1 MTNQERER
9 ARDIAPAGSTQPTA
23 SSAKR
28 WRSMVVW
35 LLLAAVLI
43 ALGWRRTNYI
53 SGTRPHID
61 TGVYASGGA
70 HVLAGR
76 VLYRDVW
83 DHKPP
88 MIHVINCLALALGG
102 HTIEAVR
109 GAERLFAVAGV
120 LLMYLAVNEMFGSKP
135 LAFFAGVVYLIQLF
149 DPRVLQGGNFT
160 EEYAVVFVL
169 GGICAAW
176 FARRLVRRSPAQR
189 DEGGSLGEGGRARSA
204 PGIAGFGLLA
214 LSGLLFCLAA
224 LTKEPFALS
233 SLPWF
238 VYACLA
244 VRGSWGKRAARS
256 AAFAVGVI
264 APVLLFSLYFLA
276 HGALGDWAG
285 EVTFN
290 FAYAGLSKPFLQRTL
305 GNASAAFAATGVL
318 RTAQIF
324 ACLGIASVFS
334 RSFLRRSGYLPLV
347 AVAQLCLDFF
357 ATEISG
363 LYYGHYY
370 MQLVPALVLTMIC
383 GLAFGADVLRR
394 TGAPAATL
402 LLPLAAMLIFT
413 DGGALRLVGRGLTL
427 PMLRYEG
434 TPLAREIDELTAPG
448 DPVWITAHRNCSA
461 YFESRRLSPTKWYY
475 TNKRLFIDSWGST
488 KEQKIAELRAQLGRC
503 PPKLI
508 VTDQTSAELLQRL
521 GVMAWINSD
530 YAPSESGT
538 PELTIWMRKAPGPS
552 DLRGSQR

>member
-1 MTNQERER
+1 MANQERER
-9 ARDIAPAGSTQPTA
+9 ARDIAPAGSAQPAA

-53 SGTRPHID
+53 SGTRVHID
-61 TGVYASGGA
+61 AGVYASGAA
-70 HVLAGR
+70 HILAGR

-102 HTIEAVR
+102 QTIEAVR

-135 LAFFAGVVYLIQLF
+135 LAFFAGAVYLIQLF
-149 DPRVLQGGNFT
+149 DPRVLQGGNLT
-160 EEYAVVFVL
+160 EEYAVVFML
-169 GGICAAW
+169 GGIWAAW
-176 FARRLVRRSPAQR
+176 VARRCAGK
-189 DEGGSLGEGGRARSA
+189 EGL
-204 PGIAGFGLLA
+204 GLLS

-233 SLPWF
+233 SLPWL

-276 HGALGDWAG
+276 HGALGDWVG

-290 FAYAGLSKPFLQRTL
+290 FAYAGLSKPILQRTL

-334 RSFLRRSGYLPLV
+334 TSFLRRSGYLPLV

-357 ATEISG
+357 ATGISG
-363 LYYGHYY
+363 LHYGHYY
-370 MQLVPALVLTMIC
+370 MQLVPALVLTMAC

-402 LLPLAAMLIFT
+402 LLPLAAMLIFA
-413 DGGALRLVGRGLTL
+413 DGGALRLVGRRLTQPVL
-427 PMLRYEG
+427 CYKG

-448 DPVWITAHRNCSA
+448 DPVWIAAHGSCSA

-475 TNKRLFIDSWGST
+475 TNNRLFINSWGST

-508 VTDQTSAELLQRL
+508 VTDKASAELLQRL